1 MFRILVIDDEELTR
15 RVVDVMLKSAGY
27 DTVLAVDGNDGLQ
40 QFAKQHFD
48 LVICD
53 IFMPNKEG
61 IETLRELRKLDA
73 AVPIIMI
80 SSNAPSISFWGTVH
94 TDYLIMAKALGAS
107 RTIEKPFNYLQLVR
121 VV

>member
-53 IFMPNKEG
+53 IH
-61 IETLRELRKLDA
+61 A
-73 AVPIIMI
+73 
-80 SSNAPSISFWGTVH
+80 
-94 TDYLIMAKALGAS
+94 
-107 RTIEKPFNYLQLVR
+107 
-121 VV
+121 